1 MASTR
6 GCSPPCS
13 TAAVARAAP
22 AVAWWR
28 ASDRRANRRAPRPTR
43 DRARAGAGVLRGGA
57 RLLLVL
63 LHLLL
68 RDLLH
73 VTAIPE
79 RPLLAPWYR
88 LAGDG
93 DRLLLE
99 HGQSA
104 VARDGPAVRTLLPQ
118 LLPLLDGTRSY
129 DELAARLG
137 VAARPALDHALET
150 LASHGL
156 LVEGPAAPPDVRPAA
171 HAVAST
177 FDLAPSV

>member
-1 MASTR
+1 PR
-6 GCSPPCS
+6 CS

-22 AVAWWR
+22 AVAWCP
-28 ASDRRANRRAPRPTR
+28 ASDRRAHRRAARPACDR
-43 DRARAGAGVLRGGA
+43 DRADAGVVRCGA

-63 LHLLL
+63 LYLLL

-93 DRLLLE
+93 ARLLLE
-99 HGQSA
+99 HGQSV
-104 VARDGPAVRTLLPQ
+104 VALEGAAVRTLLPH
-118 LLPLLDGTRSY
+118 LLPLLDGTRTY

-150 LASHGL
+150 LASH
-156 LVEGPAAPPDVRPAA
+156 
-171 HAVAST
+171 
-177 FDLAPSV
+177 